1 MSPAR
6 VARASLSSIQARGAH
21 TAHTPVLTVIKTL
34 GPLCCFSIA
43 LLHPLK
49 SHFGRQAA
57 DRSESRGRDWQ
68 SERRVWA
75 DPHGQSP
82 WQRAQGLGTLFFR
95 WMSGGEAEGE
105 DEGAMSLRVTRK

>member
-6 VARASLSSIQARGAH
+6 VARASLSSIQARRAH

-57 DRSESRGRDWQ
+57 DQIAVSPEAATGRVRGV
-68 SERRVWA
+68 S
-75 DPHGQSP
+75 GQTRTAVP
-82 WQRAQGLGTLFFR
+82 L
-95 WMSGGEAEGE
+95 AEGARAWDSVFQM
-105 DEGAMSLRVTRK
+105 DEWR

>member
-34 GPLCCFSIA
+34 GPLCCFSIT

-75 DPHGQSP
+75 DPHGSP
-82 WQRAQGLGTLFFR
+82 LGRGRKGLGLCF
-95 WMSGGEAEGE
+95 SDG
-105 DEGAMSLRVTRK
+105 